1 MYASNEDDGY
11 SLGDYKGYAI
21 SSSVSAVTGGKFLAS
36 FVVEG
41 LNDDRRVSKAQFC
54 KGSCFSEKDARLAA
68 YADAECYIDSMLAR

>member
-11 SLGDYKGYAI
+11 SVADYKGYAI
-21 SSSVSAVTGGKFLAS
+21 NSNVFAVAGGKFLPS

-54 KGSCFSEKDARLAA
+54 KGSYFSEKDARLAA
-68 YADAECYIDSMLAR
+68 YADAERNIGSMPAR